1 MILYRYGLNELA
13 IVHFPEKSFYTRLTF
28 PVSNYI
34 SATEDLGYKL
44 SINSICT
51 AVTPE
56 VIYMNAKNQQKLC
69 LPHIFLTSKL
79 KLKHLQKQ
87 IPEPDHTTK
96 VKSYAL

>member
-1 MILYRYGLNELA
+1 MMLYRYGLNELA

-44 SINSICT
+44 SISSIYI
-51 AVTPE
+51 AIKPG

-69 LPHIFLTSKL
+69 
-79 KLKHLQKQ
+79 
-87 IPEPDHTTK
+87 
-96 VKSYAL
+96 